1 MKKALILA
9 SVASMIDQFNM
20 QNIRL
25 LLDEGYHVDVIANFE
40 NGNTVTDER
49 IAELKKQ
56 LSDMSVGVYHVPIP
70 RSIFNIKGIL
80 SSLKEVKQTCNKKNY
95 NLVHCHSPI
104 GSVIARLAAKRIRK
118 NGCRVIY
125 TAHGFHFF
133 KGASLKNWVVFYPIE
148 KICSRWTDTLITI
161 NKEDFAF
168 SQKEMKSK
176 CIEYIPGIGVDTSKF
191 VLNDFDKTAKRN
203 SLGLSEKSVVLFSVG
218 ELNQN
223 KNQEVIIKALEKI
236 NNNDIHYVIA
246 GRGDKAE
253 YLTKLAKEKG
263 VNLHLLGYRTDIPEL
278 FNMSDMFVFPSFR
291 EGLSVSLMEAMAS
304 GLPCVVSKIRGNV
317 DLIDEKGGY
326 LCNPADVDAFAAGIE
341 ELVKNKELRTKM
353 GAHNQQVMKGF
364 DVHKVSDMMRKIY
377 FGE

>member
-1 MKKALILA
+1 MKKALVLA

-25 LLDEGYHVDVIANFE
+25 LLDAGYQVDVIANFE
-40 NGNTVTDER
+40 NGNTITDER
-49 IAELKKQ
+49 IADLKRRLAD
-56 LSDMSVGVYHVPIP
+56 LSVEVHHVPIP
-70 RSIFNIKGIL
+70 RSIFDIKGII
-80 SSLKEVKQTCNKKNY
+80 SSLKEVRETCNEKKY

-104 GSVIARLAAKRIRK
+104 GSVIARLGAKKIRK
-118 NGCRVIY
+118 MGCRVIY

-133 KGASLKNWVVFYPIE
+133 KGAPIKNWVIFYTIE

-168 SQKEMKSK
+168 SKKKMDAGS
-176 CIEYIPGIGVDTSKF
+176 IEYVPGIGVDTAKF
-191 VLNDFDKTAKRN
+191 VLNDFDKDAKRK
-203 SLGLSEKSVVLFSVG
+203 SLGLSEDSIILFSVG

-223 KNQEVIIKALEKI
+223 KNQEVIIKALGKI
-236 NNNDIHYVIA
+236 NNSEIHYIIA
-246 GRGDKAE
+246 GRGDKAD
-253 YLTKLAKEKG
+253 YLSELAKEKG

-291 EGLSVSLMEAMAS
+291 EGLSVSLMEAMTS
-304 GLPCVVSKIRGNV
+304 GLPCVVSRIRGNV
-317 DLIDEKGGY
+317 DLIGDKGGY
-326 LCNPADVDAFAAGIE
+326 LCNPADENEFAAGIE
-341 ELVKNKELRTKM
+341 ELVNNKDLRTKM